1 MPPANRQLTHGSIQS
16 MMDTTSVDVLRRRL
30 SGFFGTYVE
39 SLHLDSIDPAHH
51 FNGWDLLRTGVD
63 I

>member
-1 MPPANRQLTHGSIQS
+1 